1 MKLLLDENLSH
12 RLVPRLQPAYPGTS
26 QVTLVG
32 LGSADDLAV
41 WRFARDNGFVL
52 VTKDNDFLDLAA
64 QHGPPPMVIRLALG
78 NSSNAQVL
86 SALLNGQPAILAAAA
101 QPNTAVVELA

>member
-12 RLVPRLQPAYPGTS
+12 RLVPPLQAAYPGSS

-32 LGSADDLAV
+32 LGSADDGVL
-41 WRFARDNGFVL
+41 WRFARENGYVL
-52 VTKDNDFLDLAA
+52 VTKDDDFLDLAA
-64 QHGPPPMVIRLALG
+64 LHGPPPIVIRLAMG

-86 SALLNGQPAILAAAA
+86 SALLNGQTAILAAAE
-101 QPNTAVVELA
+101 QPGISVVELA

>member
-12 RLVPRLQPAYPGTS
+12 RLVPHLQVAYPGTS

-32 LGSADDLAV
+32 MGGADDLEL
-41 WRFARDNGFVL
+41 WRFARESGYVL
-52 VTKDNDFLDLAA
+52 VTKDDDFLDLAA
-64 QHGPPPMVIRLALG
+64 QHGPPPIVIRLVLG

-86 SALLNGQPAILAAAA
+86 SALLQGQAAINAAAA
-101 QPNTAVVELA
+101 QSDIAVVELA

>member
-12 RLVPRLQPAYPGTS
+12 RLVPRLQTAYPGSS
-26 QVTLVG
+26 QITLVG
-32 LGSADDLAV
+32 LGSADDLV
-41 WRFARDNGFVL
+41 LWRFARENGYVL
-52 VTKDNDFLDLAA
+52 VTQDNDFLDLAA

-78 NSSNAQVL
+78 NSSNAQVM

>member
-1 MKLLLDENLSH
+1 MRLLLDENPSH
-12 RLVPRLQPAYPGTS
+12 RLVPRLQTAYPGAS

-32 LGSADDLAV
+32 LGSADDLV
-41 WRFARDNGFVL
+41 LWRFARENGYVL
-52 VTKDNDFLDLAA
+52 VTQDNDFLDLAA

-78 NSSNAQVL
+78 NSSNAQVM

>member
-12 RLVPRLQPAYPGTS
+12 RLVPPLQLAYPGSS

-32 LGSADDLAV
+32 MGSADDLV
-41 WRFARDNGFVL
+41 LWRFARENGYVL
-52 VTKDNDFLDLAA
+52 VTQDNDFLDLAA
-64 QHGPPPMVIRLALG
+64 KHGAPPIVVRLVLG